1 MMTSL
6 AAAGYRIRGPLISS
20 RTPLVLARFHVYSS
34 LNTAD
39 TTPDSL
45 SNHPPAPTTI
55 KAKLPPYIAPPS
67 IPRTMPLSPYP
78 RRTHRP
84 TPVVDVPMKDAS
96 PFTNFVDTSPY
107 DLVSPADTDQ
117 MIFGPLELDDP
128 SLLSP
133 SWDPSRDLA
142 YNQPISPILS
152 DNHASP
158 RRASDFDVPDA
169 SPSSTFYD
177 SHSFG
182 GFDEPMFDLDDSN
195 LSQWLTDS
203 HASPLDPSSSSP
215 IPIRGTQS
223 DPQSPPPFIPY
234 GSNPFPQNASFSP
247 SDFAALHP
255 LPRSLSPSETDG
267 YLSSPGLGV
276 ASISPAETSLRPP
289 AWASQL
295 WDSSHYA
302 PSTTSGPRS
311 PLSEN
316 PYTAKGQRFQP
327 RRDANPL
334 GLMFQSS
341 SAPSPNV
348 ATLTRAYSRRAE
360 SVSVS
365 DDRDATVRRRKKS
378 PPDELPKDSKSPESP
393 PLKSL
398 LKPPKLAPSAWQLY
412 FTDWIQR
419 HQATS
424 TRKLNVA
431 QAAKEAGQEYAD
443 LTAEEKEPYKQRS
456 LLLKQTRERENAAYM
471 RTLTPEDI
479 KRENAFRTAQRKAG
493 RSRKSNLKD
502 PNAPKKPLSAYFMF
516 LQRIRSDPL
525 LVMEIFGDE
534 QETTKQ
540 SVLAAA
546 KWRSMTDDER
556 KPFLAQAEQEKIEY
570 EAARRLYEEGTTGL
584 GVGTSIN
591 FSILSG
597 SPCESPFRALR
608 AIKSEAFSSESESDG
623 VGPDD
628 GVNRY
633 TRL

>member
-6 AAAGYRIRGPLISS
+6 AAGYRIRGPLWISS
-20 RTPLVLARFHVYSS
+20 RAPLILARFHSYSS

-39 TTPDSL
+39 TSPDSL

-55 KAKLPPYIAPPS
+55 KANLPSYFVPPL

-78 RRTHRP
+78 QRAHRP
-84 TPVVDVPMKDAS
+84 TAVSDAPMKDATTHIS
-96 PFTNFVDTSPY
+96 FVDTSPY
-107 DLVSPADTDQ
+107 DLVSPTDTDQ

-133 SWDPSRDLA
+133 PWNPAHDLA

-152 DNHASP
+152 DNPASP
-158 RRASDFDVPDA
+158 RRASDFDIPDA

-182 GFDEPMFDLDDSN
+182 GFDDAQPMFDLDDSN
-195 LSQWLTDS
+195 LSQWLNDS
-203 HASPLDPSSSSP
+203 HVSPLDPSSSSP
-215 IPIRGTQS
+215 IPIRGTHS
-223 DPQSPPPFIPY
+223 DPQSPPGFISY
-234 GSNPFPQNASFSP
+234 GNNAFPQNASFSP

-255 LPRSLSPSETDG
+255 LPRSLSPTEISDG

-276 ASISPAETSLRPP
+276 VSISPAETSLRPP

-302 PSTTSGPRS
+302 STTSGPPHS

-316 PYTAKGQRFQP
+316 PYIAKGQRFQP

-348 ATLTRAYSRRAE
+348 ATLTRAYSRRSE

-365 DDRDATVRRRKKS
+365 DDRDATVRRRKRL
-378 PPDELPKDSKSPESP
+378 PQDEPPKDLKSSEYRTCISDHIRAFCDCRHADYFIISDVV
-393 PLKSL
+393 PLKSA

-431 QAAKEAGQEYAD
+431 QAAKEAGQEYAN
-443 LTAEEKEPYKQRS
+443 LTAEEKEACAAPV
-456 LLLKQTRERENAAYM
+456 LPENY
-471 RTLTPEDI
+471 
-479 KRENAFRTAQRKAG
+479 G
-493 RSRKSNLKD
+493 
-502 PNAPKKPLSAYFMF
+502 
-516 LQRIRSDPL
+516 
-525 LVMEIFGDE
+525 
-534 QETTKQ
+534 
-540 SVLAAA
+540 
-546 KWRSMTDDER
+546 
-556 KPFLAQAEQEKIEY
+556 
-570 EAARRLYEEGTTGL
+570 
-584 GVGTSIN
+584 
-591 FSILSG
+591 
-597 SPCESPFRALR
+597 
-608 AIKSEAFSSESESDG
+608 
-623 VGPDD
+623 
-628 GVNRY
+628 
-633 TRL
+633 